1 MRRGR
6 RRREE
11 EERKIEMISMDM
23 ILSYWLFVWWIMYEL
38 GIVRE
43 NPKLML
49 IIGLIVNVI
58 MLLIKIVK
66 GSRTLIP
73 FVIINTLIKVLPLL
87 MLMRTRI
94 SEEDVEGSLIVVLI
108 YVLWVILNVNKVKRY
123 MNKRVMAPFE
133 YWWTKNIKMK
143 K

>member
-1 MRRGR
+1 MR
-6 RRREE
+6 RRRGEE
-11 EERKIEMISMDM
+11 EKIEMISMDM

-58 MLLIKIVK
+58 MLLIKIVQ
-66 GSRTLIP
+66 GSGTLLP
-73 FVIINTLIKVLPLL
+73 FVIINTIIKVFPLL

-123 MNKRVMAPFE
+123 VKNNERVMAPFE